1 MQRNFML
8 ELSEYKTI
16 LDTIPAAVIIAV
28 PVKQDE
34 KITDFSIVYVNECFR
49 NLTKNFIKEGV
60 LFSSFK
66 EKISQDINWFDMAV
80 ETIKTKKTIEE
91 TFYSHNFSIWIQL
104 VEKCVPGDYVAVS
117 LTNVSQAKEYESALS
132 EQNKKLEEVTS
143 QLKSSRLNLDSQLKN
158 IQQLNEQL
166 LFAAYHDSLTDLY
179 NRSWLSTMMKV
190 QIKETTEKNEKFG
203 ILLFDID
210 NMKDINDSRGHN
222 AGDEL
227 LKQVATILKLME
239 SKTVTATRFGG
250 DEFVLLYKNIK
261 DRDEAIEISKKA
273 LRFLNAEGIGISGGI
288 SIFPDDSKKTEDLL
302 KFADMA
308 KIEAKKNGKNNVAC
322 FHSLMQEKF
331 LSKLNIETKMSKAMA
346 SRNFQLYYQPQF
358 DAKTK
363 ELRGFEALLRWYDSD
378 LGWISPEQFIPLAE
392 ETHLVVPL
400 GDWVMTTALATIKE
414 WEMKFSFNGIM
425 SVNVSPVQFVQED
438 FIEKLFKKIEKSGI
452 DKKHLEI
459 EITEGVLIDNV
470 EDTIS
475 KLNKIREQGVGL
487 SLDDFGTG
495 YSSLRYLQLLPLTT
509 LKIDKSFVSNIAEKD
524 GFEAKLTESIISLV
538 SKMGL
543 NTIAEGVENEEQLKM
558 IQKFNCRTIQGFL
571 LGKPMPKEQCEK
583 LLVEN
588 LSKTSS

>member
-1 MQRNFML
+1 ML

-302 KFADMA
+302 KLADMA

>member
-1 MQRNFML
+1 ML

-288 SIFPDDSKKTEDLL
+288 SIFPDDSKKSEDLL

-438 FIEKLFKKIEKSGI
+438 FIEKLFKKIEKSRI

-509 LKIDKSFVSNIAEKD
+509 LKIDKSFVSNIAAKD

>member
-1 MQRNFML
+1 ML

-179 NRSWLSTMMKV
+179 NRSWLSTMLKV

-414 WEMKFSFNGIM
+414 WEMKFSFNGII

-588 LSKTSS
+588 LGKTSS

>member
-1 MQRNFML
+1 ML

-91 TFYSHNFSIWIQL
+91 TFYSHNFSIWIQF

-288 SIFPDDSKKTEDLL
+288 SIFPDDSKKSEDLL

-509 LKIDKSFVSNIAEKD
+509 LKIDKSFVSNIAAKD
-524 GFEAKLTESIISLV
+524 GFEANLTESIISLV

>member
-1 MQRNFML
+1 ML

-34 KITDFSIVYVNECFR
+34 QITDFSIVYVNECFR

-66 EKISQDINWFDMAV
+66 EKISQDISWFDMAV

-104 VEKCVPGDYVAVS
+104 VAKCVPGDYVAVS

-132 EQNKKLEEVTS
+132 EQNKKLEEVTI

-179 NRSWLSTMMKV
+179 NRAWLSTMMKV
-190 QIKETTEKNEKFG
+190 QIKEATEKNEKFG

-250 DEFVLLYKNIK
+250 DEFVLLYKDIK

-288 SIFPDDSKKTEDLL
+288 AIFPDDSKKSEDLL

-509 LKIDKSFVSNIAEKD
+509 LKIDKSFVSNIAAKD
-524 GFEAKLTESIISLV
+524 GFEANLTESIISLV

>member
-1 MQRNFML
+1 ML

-414 WEMKFSFNGIM
+414 WEMKFNFNGIM

-509 LKIDKSFVSNIAEKD
+509 LKIDKSFVSNIAAKD
-524 GFEAKLTESIISLV
+524 GFEANLTESIISLV

-588 LSKTSS
+588 LGKTSS

>member
-1 MQRNFML
+1 ML

-60 LFSSFK
+60 LFSNFK

-509 LKIDKSFVSNIAEKD
+509 LKIDKSFISNIAEKD

>member
-1 MQRNFML
+1 ML

-166 LFAAYHDSLTDLY
+166 LFAACHDSLTDLY

-331 LSKLNIETKMSKAMA
+331 LSKLNIETKISKAMA

-588 LSKTSS
+588 LGKTSS

>member
-1 MQRNFML
+1 ML

-331 LSKLNIETKMSKAMA
+331 LSKLNIETKISKAMA

-495 YSSLRYLQLLPLTT
+495 YSSLRYLQILPLTT

>member
-1 MQRNFML
+1 ML

-34 KITDFSIVYVNECFR
+34 KKTDFSIVYVNECFR

-414 WEMKFSFNGIM
+414 WEMKFSFNGII

-588 LSKTSS
+588 LGKTSS

>member
-1 MQRNFML
+1 MNFL
-8 ELSEYKTI
+8 NYKTI

-524 GFEAKLTESIISLV
+524 GFEANLTESIISLV

>member
-1 MQRNFML
+1 ML

-16 LDTIPAAVIIAV
+16 LDTIPAAVIIAL

-104 VEKCVPGDYVAVS
+104 VEKCVSGDYVAVS

>member
-1 MQRNFML
+1 ML

-475 KLNKIREQGVGL
+475 KLNKIREQGIGL

-495 YSSLRYLQLLPLTT
+495 YSSLRYLQILPLTT
-509 LKIDKSFVSNIAEKD
+509 LKIDKSFVSNIAAKD

>member
-1 MQRNFML
+1 ML

-16 LDTIPAAVIIAV
+16 LDTIPAAVIIAA

-49 NLTKNFIKEGV
+49 SLTKNFIKEGV

-66 EKISQDINWFDMAV
+66 EKISQDISWFDMAV

-104 VEKCVPGDYVAVS
+104 VAKCVPGDYVAVS

-132 EQNKKLEEVTS
+132 EQNKKLEEVTN

-179 NRSWLSTMMKV
+179 NRAWLSTMMKV
-190 QIKETTEKNEKFG
+190 QIKEATEKDEKFG

-288 SIFPDDSKKTEDLL
+288 AIFPDDSKKSEDLL

-392 ETHLVVPL
+392 ETHLVLPL

-509 LKIDKSFVSNIAEKD
+509 LKIDKSFVSNIAAKD
-524 GFEAKLTESIISLV
+524 GFEANLTESIISLV

-588 LSKTSS
+588 LSKINS

>member
-1 MQRNFML
+1 ML

-288 SIFPDDSKKTEDLL
+288 SIFPDDSKKSEDLL

-495 YSSLRYLQLLPLTT
+495 YSSLRYLQILPLTT
-509 LKIDKSFVSNIAEKD
+509 LKIDKSFVSNIAAKD

-588 LSKTSS
+588 LSKSSS

>member
-1 MQRNFML
+1 ML

-34 KITDFSIVYVNECFR
+34 KITDFSIVYLNECFR

-414 WEMKFSFNGIM
+414 WEMKFSFNGII

-509 LKIDKSFVSNIAEKD
+509 LKIDKSFVANIAEKD

-588 LSKTSS
+588 LGKTSS

>member
-1 MQRNFML
+1 ML

-414 WEMKFSFNGIM
+414 WEMKFSFNGII

-558 IQKFNCRTIQGFL
+558 IQKFNCRTIQGFY

>member
-1 MQRNFML
+1 ML

-60 LFSSFK
+60 LFSNFK

-288 SIFPDDSKKTEDLL
+288 SIFPDDSKKYEDLL

-509 LKIDKSFVSNIAEKD
+509 LKIDKSFVSNIAAKD
-524 GFEAKLTESIISLV
+524 GFEANLTESIISLV

>member
-1 MQRNFML
+1 ML

-239 SKTVTATRFGG
+239 SKTVIATRFGG

>member
-1 MQRNFML
+1 ML

-34 KITDFSIVYVNECFR
+34 KITDFSIAYVNECFR

>member
-1 MQRNFML
+1 ML

-288 SIFPDDSKKTEDLL
+288 SIFPDDSKKNEDLL

-495 YSSLRYLQLLPLTT
+495 YSSLRYLQILPLTT
-509 LKIDKSFVSNIAEKD
+509 LKIDKSFVSNIAAKD
-524 GFEAKLTESIISLV
+524 GFEANLTESIISLV

>member
-1 MQRNFML
+1 ML

-288 SIFPDDSKKTEDLL
+288 SIFPDDSKKSEDLL

-438 FIEKLFKKIEKSGI
+438 FIEKLFRKIEKSGI

-495 YSSLRYLQLLPLTT
+495 YSSLRYLQILPLTT
-509 LKIDKSFVSNIAEKD
+509 LKIDKSFVSNIAAKD

>member
-1 MQRNFML
+1 ML

-288 SIFPDDSKKTEDLL
+288 SIFPDDSKKSEDLL

-346 SRNFQLYYQPQF
+346 NRNFQLYYQPQF

-363 ELRGFEALLRWYDSD
+363 ALRGFEALLRWYDSD

-495 YSSLRYLQLLPLTT
+495 YSSLRYLQILPLTT
-509 LKIDKSFVSNIAEKD
+509 LKIDKSFVSNIAAKD
-524 GFEAKLTESIISLV
+524 GFEANLTESIISLV

>member
-1 MQRNFML
+1 ML

-509 LKIDKSFVSNIAEKD
+509 LKIDKSFVSNIAAKD
-524 GFEAKLTESIISLV
+524 GFEAKLTKSIISLV

>member
-1 MQRNFML
+1 ML

-414 WEMKFSFNGIM
+414 WEMKFSFNGII

-495 YSSLRYLQLLPLTT
+495 YSSLRYLQILPLTT
-509 LKIDKSFVSNIAEKD
+509 LKIDKSFVSNIAAKD

-588 LSKTSS
+588 LGKTSS

>member
-1 MQRNFML
+1 ML

-288 SIFPDDSKKTEDLL
+288 SIFPDDSKKYEDLL

-588 LSKTSS
+588 LGKTSS

>member
-1 MQRNFML
+1 ML

-288 SIFPDDSKKTEDLL
+288 SIFPDDSKKYEDLL

-414 WEMKFSFNGIM
+414 WEMKFSFNGII

-509 LKIDKSFVSNIAEKD
+509 LKIDKSFISNIAEKD

>member
-1 MQRNFML
+1 ML

-288 SIFPDDSKKTEDLL
+288 SIFPDDSKKSEDLL

>member
-1 MQRNFML
+1 ML

-34 KITDFSIVYVNECFR
+34 QITDFSIVYVNECFR

-66 EKISQDINWFDMAV
+66 EKISQDISWFDMAV

-104 VEKCVPGDYVAVS
+104 VAKCVPGDYVAVS

-179 NRSWLSTMMKV
+179 NRAWLSTMMKV
-190 QIKETTEKNEKFG
+190 QIKEATEKNEKFG

-250 DEFVLLYKNIK
+250 DEFVLLYKDIK

-414 WEMKFSFNGIM
+414 WEMKLSFNGIM

-509 LKIDKSFVSNIAEKD
+509 LKIDKSFVSNIAAKD
-524 GFEAKLTESIISLV
+524 GFEANLTESIISLV

-588 LSKTSS
+588 LSKTSN

>member
-1 MQRNFML
+1 ML

-60 LFSSFK
+60 LFSNFK

-288 SIFPDDSKKTEDLL
+288 SIFPDDSKKSEDLL

-438 FIEKLFKKIEKSGI
+438 FIEKLFKKIEKSVI

-509 LKIDKSFVSNIAEKD
+509 LKIDKSFVSNIAAKD
-524 GFEAKLTESIISLV
+524 GFEANLTESIISLV

>member
-1 MQRNFML
+1 ML

-28 PVKQDE
+28 PIKQDE

-414 WEMKFSFNGIM
+414 WEMKFSFNGII

-588 LSKTSS
+588 LGKTSS

>member
-1 MQRNFML
+1 ML

-34 KITDFSIVYVNECFR
+34 KITDFSIVYLNECFR

-414 WEMKFSFNGIM
+414 WEMKFSFNGII

-495 YSSLRYLQLLPLTT
+495 YSSLRYLQILPLTT

>member
-1 MQRNFML
+1 ML

-16 LDTIPAAVIIAV
+16 LDTIPAAVVIAV

-66 EKISQDINWFDMAV
+66 EKISQDISWFDMAV

-104 VEKCVPGDYVAVS
+104 VAKCVPGDYVAVS

-158 IQQLNEQL
+158 IQQLNKQL

-179 NRSWLSTMMKV
+179 NRAWLSTMMKV
-190 QIKETTEKNEKFG
+190 QIKEATEKNEKFG

-288 SIFPDDSKKTEDLL
+288 AIFPDDSKKSEDLL

-414 WEMKFSFNGIM
+414 WEMKFNFNGIM

-509 LKIDKSFVSNIAEKD
+509 LKIDKSFVSNIAAKD
-524 GFEAKLTESIISLV
+524 GFEANLTESIISLV

-588 LSKTSS
+588 LSKINS

>member
-1 MQRNFML
+1 ML

-158 IQQLNEQL
+158 VQQLNEQL
-166 LFAAYHDSLTDLY
+166 LFAAYHDSLTNLY

-392 ETHLVVPL
+392 ETNLVVPL

-414 WEMKFSFNGIM
+414 WEMKFSFNGII

-459 EITEGVLIDNV
+459 EITEGDLIDNV

-588 LSKTSS
+588 LGKTSS

>member
-1 MQRNFML
+1 ML

-227 LKQVATILKLME
+227 LNQVATILKLME

-363 ELRGFEALLRWYDSD
+363 ELRRFEALLRWYDSD

-414 WEMKFSFNGIM
+414 WEMKFSFNGII
-425 SVNVSPVQFVQED
+425 SVNISPVQFVQED

-588 LSKTSS
+588 LGKTSS

>member
-1 MQRNFML
+1 ML

-49 NLTKNFIKEGV
+49 SLTKNFIKEGV

-66 EKISQDINWFDMAV
+66 EKISQDISWFDMAI

-104 VEKCVPGDYVAVS
+104 VAKCVPGDYVAVS

-179 NRSWLSTMMKV
+179 NRAWLSTMMKV
-190 QIKETTEKNEKFG
+190 QIKEATEKNEKFG

-288 SIFPDDSKKTEDLL
+288 AIFPDDSKKSEDLL

-509 LKIDKSFVSNIAEKD
+509 LKIDKSFVSNIAAKD
-524 GFEAKLTESIISLV
+524 GFEANLTESIISLV

-543 NTIAEGVENEEQLKM
+543 NTIAEGVENEDQLKM

-588 LSKTSS
+588 LSKSSS

>member
-1 MQRNFML
+1 ML

-475 KLNKIREQGVGL
+475 KLNKIREQGAGL

-543 NTIAEGVENEEQLKM
+543 NTIAEGVETEEQLKM

-588 LSKTSS
+588 LGKTSS

>member
-1 MQRNFML
+1 ML

-60 LFSSFK
+60 LFSNFK

-288 SIFPDDSKKTEDLL
+288 SIFPDDSKKSEDLL
-302 KFADMA
+302 KFADIA

-438 FIEKLFKKIEKSGI
+438 FIEKLFKKIEKSVI

-509 LKIDKSFVSNIAEKD
+509 LKIDKSFVSNIAAKD
-524 GFEAKLTESIISLV
+524 GFEANLTESIISLV

>member
-1 MQRNFML
+1 ML

-34 KITDFSIVYVNECFR
+34 QITDFSIVYVNECFR

-66 EKISQDINWFDMAV
+66 EKISQDISWFDMAV

-104 VEKCVPGDYVAVS
+104 VAKCVPGDYVAVS

-179 NRSWLSTMMKV
+179 NRAWLSTMMKV
-190 QIKETTEKNEKFG
+190 QIKEATEKNEKFG

-250 DEFVLLYKNIK
+250 DEFVLLYKDIK

-414 WEMKFSFNGIM
+414 WEMKFSFNGII

-509 LKIDKSFVSNIAEKD
+509 LKIDKSFVSNIAAKD
-524 GFEAKLTESIISLV
+524 GFEANLTESIISLV

-588 LSKTSS
+588 LSKTSN

>member
-1 MQRNFML
+1 ML

-34 KITDFSIVYVNECFR
+34 KITDFSLVYVNECFR

-509 LKIDKSFVSNIAEKD
+509 LKIDKSFVSNIAAKD